1 LRTHAREGEHCW
13 SQLAREAAYREYA
26 THWTAEALAAFSERI
41 DRIAA
46 GVAEG

>member
-13 SQLAREAAYREYA
+13 SQLAREAAYRDYA
-26 THWTAEALAAFSERI
+26 AHWMAEGLAAFGERI
-41 DRIAA
+41 DGIAA